1 MENSWQFCN
10 IGRVDNKLDDI
21 CAGRLHSCN
30 NLAHFFFWRGRSV
43 FIARY
48 NNSVLSMMLIH
59 LVFFHKLNS
68 GLKRTRNFIITSN
81 SSKNYEQIHKRI
93 AGLIRLI
100 HSNKIMIMMSL
111 VRIYFQLVVCSSS
124 TKSIAQE
131 AFNAALYL
139 DIKFDII
146 GS

>member
-1 MENSWQFCN
+1 
-10 IGRVDNKLDDI
+10 
-21 CAGRLHSCN
+21 
-30 NLAHFFFWRGRSV
+30 
-43 FIARY
+43 
-48 NNSVLSMMLIH
+48 MMLIH